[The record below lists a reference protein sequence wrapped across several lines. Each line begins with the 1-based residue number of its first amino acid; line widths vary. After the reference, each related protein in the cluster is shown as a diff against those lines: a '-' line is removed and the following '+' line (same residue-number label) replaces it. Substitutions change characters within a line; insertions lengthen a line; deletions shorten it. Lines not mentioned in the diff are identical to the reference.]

1 MQKQIITSVIA
12 LTLFGCG
19 GGESGNSGNPA
30 PPVKNYTIDFLG
42 TGLQATVDN
51 CQVFGYGPEKENG
64 SRDKIIAYR
73 TQPINTPTRQYE
85 VFIHNADGSIRQ
97 HFRGSDLNT
106 NQLRFAQHEIPNDG
120 YLSFAIFENFGTNV
134 TTFAKSLLPDA
145 FSVYTEGNI
154 TSCLTPNSANPQEI
168 EVAGYIAPAKAGV
181 LHEYSGFNT
190 VYQNLK
196 GDLADNYE
204 QDKPSQDEIKFA
216 TQQRPLLAIT
226 YETDKDGSVLL
237 PPRGFKFTPFNQRGT
252 IGNAIRLDMPN
263 NQVDSF
269 DNHATLSSDVLIEN
283 AVLFVNGKKL
293 LSGANYAYL
302 WQPLIKNNTVINN
315 KFSYAERIGDDN
327 YYLYLQGKQD
337 ANGNPLYWGVQHVTQ
352 GTVNGT
358 SLNAQDV
365 LYPLPDPNK
374 PTLIDCTIGISGQCL
389 AVDTGD
395 LAAVEGTQRVSLSA
409 TLAIDSTRSIKQVFY
424 TPIQSTLPILK
435 FNNTEIDGGLKQNT
449 ASISFMISESPEVR
463 ETFLYQHQN
472 LAGEERS
479 NLKLDTIPLLK
490 NISAQQDQQDLLK
503 RQPYTWVWLEE

>member
-19 GGESGNSGNPA
+19 GGESGNSGNPT

-42 TGLQATVDN
+42 TGLQATIGN

-64 SRDKIIAYR
+64 QRDKIIAYR
-73 TQPINTPTRQYE
+73 TQPINTTTRQYE
-85 VFIHNADGSIRQ
+85 VFIHSADGSVQQ

-106 NQLRFAQHEIPNDG
+106 NQLRFAQREIPNDG
-120 YLSFAIFENFGTNV
+120 YLSFVIFESSSTNI

-154 TSCLTPNSANPQEI
+154 NPCLTPNSANPQEI

-196 GDLADNYE
+196 DDLANNYE
-204 QDKPSQDEIKFA
+204 QDKSAQDEIKFA
-216 TQQRPLLAIT
+216 TQQRPLLAIS

-269 DNHATLSSDVLIEN
+269 DNHATLSNDLLIEN
-283 AVLFVNGKKL
+283 AFLFVNGKKL
-293 LSGANYAYL
+293 LPSANYAYL
-302 WQPLIKNNTVINN
+302 WQPLIENNTVINN

-337 ANGNPLYWGVQHVTQ
+337 ANGNPLYWGIQHVTQ
-352 GTVNGT
+352 GTINGS
-358 SLNAQDV
+358 SLHAHDV
-365 LYPLPDPNK
+365 LHPLPDPNK
-374 PTLIDCTIGISGQCL
+374 PTLSGCTTSTSGQCL
-389 AVDTGD
+389 TVNTGN
-395 LAAVEGTQRVSLSA
+395 LSAAEGAQRVSLSA
-409 TLAIDSTRSIKQVFY
+409 TLTIDSTRSLRQVLY

-435 FNNTEIDGGLKQNT
+435 FNNMEIDGGLEQKA
-449 ASISFMISESPEVR
+449 ASVSFMVSESPEVR
-463 ETFLYQHQN
+463 EAFLYQHQN
-472 LAGEERS
+472 LAGKERS
-479 NLKLDTIPLLK
+479 NLRLDIIPLLK
-490 NISAQQDQQDLLK
+490 NIAAQQDQQDLLK